1 MEMKRP
7 KPDNKYISHHISHWF
22 TFFLRLALHTL
33 FRYSR
38 RFLESRL
45 DGSTRTWRSAGGGNL
60 RGLGG
65 LVDTIL
71 RHAGQCASTSNTSL
85 SPSSTSDAG
94 GEGGTAAGT
103 EKLIFL
109 NGESK
114 RIYDVIN
121 GAAEADEDGEG
132 GEEGGRG
139 APGIQRKEHR
149 ARGWLAVGKLAFHN
163 PREASDLFYEMD
175 IDGTNCISES
185 DVRSFYRRKRLLG
198 LLAGLIRLQRAD
210 QVAGAAND
218 VVQFVVEVAM
228 QAANPSPPKSEG
240 LGSQRAYLSL
250 ATERAAAKQCAV
262 TLLTNASLLS
272 MRCGG
277 VTLLRSSVNALAVLD
292 MDRLWANLDPD
303 RDFIMDPLVSGS
315 SSSASSPPSSSAS
328 SLLLE
333 RRESR
338 ATEESINAIS
348 HLDTRN
354 GGVDALLE
362 LRSCFGDLF
371 DGEDGGILCASHRCM
386 YDSTNDSIGEDGED
400 AERNECE
407 KCLAAVASSI
417 SERVLGKADG
427 NNDRRITRSELF
439 TYLLRN
445 GRIQSTEPRK
455 VGGMKKKRAA
465 AGRGGGGGATGQYKR
480 RQNEMNANRGFS
492 IRRMGDGATITLR
505 KGIDPV
511 ESSIALAARTLVPSS
526 SSSSST
532 SSLQKHDHHAESA
545 KKRNKYFEPSLFSD
559 LAFAML
565 PDNEAL
571 TQRTTAHELT
581 ATLIQCV
588 VGGLLTGQS
597 QGVGASGGGYDDGL
611 ARVPRV
617 LENML
622 GEIGE
627 GARLQREVRA
637 AVGGGPGETMSTAQ
651 DSKVT
656 NYWSAR
662 RALALAVEVEKK
674 KLKEGQN
681 GGGESKN
688 DGKYGSGGVGSGGGG
703 GGGGGAKVQEARAV
717 LARRFNTMVRLLAQA
732 GEKEMIYRW
741 LQDSDQDHSK
751 DPVAF
756 PLDCG
761 LTFAHIEPETY
772 LAVIKLVREC
782 YDVIHI
788 HQAY

>member
-1 MEMKRP
+1 M
-7 KPDNKYISHHISHWF
+7 
-22 TFFLRLALHTL
+22 

-71 RHAGQCASTSNTSL
+71 RHAGQCASTSNNSR
-85 SPSSTSDAG
+85 SPSSESDAG

-109 NGESK
+109 NGESR
-114 RIYDVIN
+114 RIYDVIS
-121 GAAEADEDGEG
+121 GAAEADEEG
-132 GEEGGRG
+132 GEEEKEGGRG

-175 IDGTNCISES
+175 IDGTNRISLS

-218 VVQFVVEVAM
+218 VVQFVVEVSM
-228 QAANPSPPKSEG
+228 QSKNPPPSKSEE
-240 LGSQRAYLSL
+240 LQKRRAYLSL

-272 MRCGG
+272 LRRGG
-277 VTLLRSSVNALAVLD
+277 VTLLRSSVNALAMLD

-303 RDFIMDPLVSGS
+303 RDYIMDPLLSGS
-315 SSSASSPPSSSAS
+315 SSSASSFPSSSSS
-328 SLLLE
+328 SLLA
-333 RRESR
+333 RRDSR
-338 ATEESINAIS
+338 ATAESIHAIS

-371 DGEDGGILCASHRCM
+371 DGEDDGILCASHRCM
-386 YDSTNDSIGEDGED
+386 YDSMNGSIGEDGED
-400 AERNECE
+400 EERKEYGRIGEDGEDGEQKQCE
-407 KCLAAVASSI
+407 KCLAAVASSV

-445 GRIQSTEPRK
+445 GRMQSTEPRK
-455 VGGMKKKRAA
+455 VGGAKKTRAA
-465 AGRGGGGGATGQYKR
+465 AGRGGGGGATSQFKR

-511 ESSIALAARTLVPSS
+511 ESSIALAACTLVPSS
-526 SSSSST
+526 SSSSSPT
-532 SSLQKHDHHAESA
+532 SSLQKHDNHAESA
-545 KKRNKYFEPSLFSD
+545 KKRNKHFEPSLFSD

-597 QGVGASGGGYDDGL
+597 QGVGASGGGYDDGI

-637 AVGGGPGETMSTAQ
+637 AVGGGSRETMSTAQ
-651 DSKVT
+651 DSKST

-662 RALALAVEVEKK
+662 RAFYTVLGDEK
-674 KLKEGQN
+674 QN
-681 GGGESKN
+681 GGGESKD
-688 DGKYGSGGVGSGGGG
+688 DGKNGGGGVGSGGGG
-703 GGGGGAKVQEARAV
+703 GGAEVQKARAI

-741 LQDSDQDHSK
+741 LQDSDQDRNK
-751 DPVAF
+751 DLVAF
-756 PLDCG
+756 PIDCG
-761 LTFAHIEPETY
+761 LTPAHIEPETY
-772 LAVIKLVREC
+772 LAVIKLVR
-782 YDVIHI
+782 
-788 HQAY
+788 QLL